1 MQPIKQD
8 REAKGCRNSNKTGT
22 IKGADTQSRLGTAM
36 VQVFK
41 GHKSLNKTGK
51 CMVHQ
56 LKQDWEVYGAS
67 T

>member
-41 GHKSLNKTGK
+41 GHRSLNKTGK

-56 LKQDWEVYGAS
+56 LK
-67 T
+67 